1 MERKQFNIGPYKI
14 EYDPQEVNIESE
26 EVQRFLNDFKDKVQN
41 IETLSEEEEGYL
53 LLYYEDGELILSE

>member
-1 MERKQFNIGPYKI
+1 MRKQFNIGPYKI

-26 EVQRFLNDFKDKVQN
+26 EVQKFLNDFKDKVQN
-41 IETLSEEEEGYL
+41 KTLSAEEEGYL